1 MQKILSL
8 HQAVSRFDTQITV
21 WFGSLLSLAIRFSV
35 GWDFFKSGMVK
46 VSDWSATLALFH
58 DEYHVPVLPPDL
70 AAYTGAA
77 GELGFPILLALGLVT
92 RPAAFG
98 LFFVN
103 AMAVISYPQLF
114 SFECPAGLKDHFCWG
129 LMLLV
134 LVAYG
139 PGRISLD
146 YLLERMRT
154 KESA

>member
-1 MQKILSL
+1 MQKLLRL
-8 HQAVSRFDTQITV
+8 HQAISRFDPQITV

-46 VSDWSATLALFH
+46 LSDWSATLALFH

-70 AAYTGAA
+70 AAYMGAG
-77 GELGFPILLALGLVT
+77 GELGFPILLALGIVS

-146 YLLERMRT
+146 YLLERMRA

>member
-1 MQKILSL
+1 MQTILRL
-8 HQAVSRFDTQITV
+8 HQAISRFDTHITV

-70 AAYTGAA
+70 AATMGAA
-77 GELGFPILLALGLVT
+77 GELGFPILLALGIVS

-114 SFECPAGLKDHFCWG
+114 SF
-129 LMLLV
+129 
-134 LVAYG
+134 
-139 PGRISLD
+139 
-146 YLLERMRT
+146 
-154 KESA
+154 